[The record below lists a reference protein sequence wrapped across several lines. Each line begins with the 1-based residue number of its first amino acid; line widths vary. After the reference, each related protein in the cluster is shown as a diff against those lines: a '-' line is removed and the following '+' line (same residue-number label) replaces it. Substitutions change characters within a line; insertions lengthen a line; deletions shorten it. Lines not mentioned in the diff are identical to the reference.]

1 MILYPFDA
9 SKLKERN
16 SKAGG
21 GPECMCVWCWL
32 ANGRGCSRGS
42 IPQSRRVLVL
52 CPLCMCALGAAP
64 RIEEP
69 TSWYGRTHLMPTLYW
84 AVALKMSQI
93 FTQRRERA
101 ARGVLNGRIIATL
114 QNRSLLKSYLI
125 WWFHL
130 VFIIYNGWLGERRL
144 DLEGRF
150 YSSLW
155 IERR

>member
-69 TSWYGRTHLMPTLYW
+69 TSWCGRTHLMPTLYW
-84 AVALKMSQI
+84 AAALKMSQI

-114 QNRSLLKSYLI
+114 QNRRVFWKAI
-125 WWFHL
+125 WFGDFIWCLSFIMAGWASGGWIWKG
-130 VFIIYNGWLGERRL
+130 VFIPLSE
-144 DLEGRF
+144 
-150 YSSLW
+150 
-155 IERR
+155 